1 MDQKLSFKKV
11 FLTAFTLML
20 VAGLA
25 GAVIVLLNMFTEPII
40 EANNAKLEQQ
50 KLQEVYEAAEFE
62 SSSFTDNGE
71 EVSYYLAKSNN
82 EVVGFV
88 YKVSGKNAYGSIT
101 LLVGVNKN
109 GTVKRAVIMEN
120 TESFAT
126 DINKQFNKNYHN
138 DMTKDEVDSVDV
150 KGGATYGAT
159 LIKDLIN
166 QALTYYDKYQKEV

>member
-1 MDQKLSFKKV
+1 MNQKLSFKKV

-40 EANNAKLEQQ
+40 DANNSKLEQQ
-50 KLQEVYEAAEFE
+50 KLQEVYESAEFE
-62 SSSFTDNGE
+62 NSSFTDNGE
-71 EVSYYLAKSNN
+71 EVAYYLAKSNN

-126 DINKQFNKNYHN
+126 DINKQFSKNYHN

-159 LIKDLIN
+159 LIKELIN
-166 QALTYYDKYQKEV
+166 QALSYYDKYQKEV